1 MAVAVVDKIVRKCH
15 EIERAYHQGICGERE
30 LRSLD
35 SCNINLQRIANV
47 LSPHTLEELRRS
59 LDGVRTRISRAG
71 VAAEYVGFS
80 AHRINSGRRGRPAI
94 HVTRDQIDFLMKQ
107 GNTVKRIAKILG
119 CSSSFLYKRTKLL
132 GIPVRRRFSVIDDE
146 ELERHVRRLQGL
158 YPNSGYEMMRG
169 LLRADGLLLP
179 RRRVREMLAHINPA
193 AAARRWSSTVARRV
207 YHAPYP
213 NSLWHIDGN
222 MRLIR
227 WGFAVH
233 GAIDGHSR
241 LITYLNC
248 NTNNRATTVLSQ
260 FLKATCHYGLPS
272 RVRSDYGGENL
283 QVALFMNLV
292 QGIERRSFITGESI
306 HNQRIER
313 LWRDVFLHVLQS
325 FYSTFYSL
333 EDSHLLDPS
342 NDIHKLSL
350 SMVFLPEIQKSLELF
365 REAWNNHALRTENNR
380 TPSQIW
386 TEGMLSNMA
395 RDSAATNNVFG
406 ENPYS
411 PHHLEAVL
419 AQHGI
424 DSLPATDD
432 DDLPAVIVE
441 QSRINLSQQQQESIS
456 HAIDHISDLKM
467 KYLTC
472 CAEISNVMAT

>member
-1 MAVAVVDKIVRKCH
+1 
-15 EIERAYHQGICGERE
+15 
-30 LRSLD
+30 
-35 SCNINLQRIANV
+35 
-47 LSPHTLEELRRS
+47 
-59 LDGVRTRISRAG
+59 
-71 VAAEYVGFS
+71 
-80 AHRINSGRRGRPAI
+80 
-94 HVTRDQIDFLMKQ
+94 
-107 GNTVKRIAKILG
+107 
-119 CSSSFLYKRTKLL
+119 
-132 GIPVRRRFSVIDDE
+132 
-146 ELERHVRRLQGL
+146 
-158 YPNSGYEMMRG
+158 
-169 LLRADGLLLP
+169 
-179 RRRVREMLAHINPA
+179 
-193 AAARRWSSTVARRV
+193 
-207 YHAPYP
+207 
-213 NSLWHIDGN
+213 
-222 MRLIR
+222 
-227 WGFAVH
+227 
-233 GAIDGHSR
+233 
-241 LITYLNC
+241 
-248 NTNNRATTVLSQ
+248 
-260 FLKATCHYGLPS
+260 
-272 RVRSDYGGENL
+272 
-283 QVALFMNLV
+283 MNLV
-292 QGIERRSFITGESI
+292 RGIERRSFITGESI

-350 SMVFLPEIQKSLELF
+350 SMVFLPEIQKSLERF

-395 RDSAATNNVFG
+395 RDSAATNSVFG

-424 DSLPATDD
+424 DSLPATD